1 MRRTVI
7 TSIYPPGKAVEGFA
21 SQEGN
26 CVVVAGDKKTPEDWY
41 HGNTSY
47 LSPEK
52 QLSLPFRTVGKLP
65 WNHYCRKMAGYL
77 FAIKEGATQILDTD
91 DDNIPYQGY
100 SFPQDSIEGPTT
112 REGLGFVNAYHHY
125 TDSPIWPRGLP
136 LEKIRAP
143 RSAFE
148 AENLCTKTSKIG
160 VWQGLADLD
169 PDVDAIYRLTSNQE
183 VTFGKGVPVVLGKG
197 TWCPFNSQN
206 TLFTCRQI
214 FPLLYLPAFVTFRF
228 TDILRGYVAQP
239 ILQAAGY
246 RLGFTE
252 ATVYQER
259 NAHDLMRDFA
269 DEIPFY
275 LNAQKCMDIAVASVS
290 TGKSVQDNL
299 LAAYQGLR
307 KEGIVPDEELPL
319 LEAWL
324 EDCRT
329 LGV

>member
-1 MRRTVI
+1 MRYTVI
-7 TSIYPPGKAVEGFA
+7 TSIYPPGEAVEGFA
-21 SQEGN
+21 SLAGN
-26 CVVVAGDKKTPEDWY
+26 HVVVAGDRKTPEDWS
-41 HGNTSY
+41 HGNTAY
-47 LSPEK
+47 LSPDK
-52 QLSLPFRTVGKLP
+52 QLSLSFRTVGLLP

-77 FAIKEGATQILDTD
+77 YAIQEGASEILDTD
-91 DDNIPYQGY
+91 DDNIPYPGY
-100 SFPQDSIEGPTT
+100 TFPDVSFSGLSTQD
-112 REGLGFVNAYHHY
+112 GLGFVNAYQHF
-125 TDSPIWPRGLP
+125 TGSSIWPRGLP

-143 RSAFE
+143 RGAFDL
-148 AENLCTKTSKIG
+148 ANLRAGASKIG

-169 PDVDAIYRLTSNQE
+169 PDVDAIYRLTSNKE
-183 VTFGKGVPVVLGKG
+183 VTFDKGSPVVLGKG

-269 DEIPFY
+269 DEVPFY
-275 LNAQKCMDIAVASVS
+275 LNAQLCMDIACGAVSPENSVS
-290 TGKSVQDNL
+290 QNL
-299 LAAYQGLR
+299 HAAYVALR
-307 KEGIVPDEELPL
+307 REGIVPDEELPL

-324 EDCRT
+324 EDCRR
-329 LGV
+329 LGI